1 MAGVSRPS
9 TLVGWTGAARHSRSV
24 SATQHG
30 TLGSGRSSDKG
41 PSWSSRS
48 LGARCRNSIA
58 SCPEE
63 QPHVGNYRLLRT
75 IGKGNFAKVQLARHI
90 LTGREVSAGGWGV
103 GGWGQNPAALVLGG
117 RRSGLALTWLCD
129 RR

>member
-1 MAGVSRPS
+1 MGCHALLQGIFPPQESNLGLLHCRQPLYVGLQRALRGAVAMAGVSRPS

-48 LGARCRNSIA
+48 LGAREVRFLCA
-58 SCPEE
+58 WL
-63 QPHVGNYRLLRT
+63 G
-75 IGKGNFAKVQLARHI
+75 GARHPWEAQSSPRVA
-90 LTGREVSAGGWGV
+90 RESWG
-103 GGWGQNPAALVLGG
+103 
-117 RRSGLALTWLCD
+117 
-129 RR
+129 